1 VVEVPVR
8 AEERQGSKV
17 RLGGDAMAMLADLWK
32 VRRAAARGA
41 YDETPVRDP
50 AG

>member
-1 VVEVPVR
+1 MV
-8 AEERQGSKV
+8 
-17 RLGGDAMAMLADLWK
+17 ADVWK
-32 VRRAAARGA
+32 VRRAAGRGV